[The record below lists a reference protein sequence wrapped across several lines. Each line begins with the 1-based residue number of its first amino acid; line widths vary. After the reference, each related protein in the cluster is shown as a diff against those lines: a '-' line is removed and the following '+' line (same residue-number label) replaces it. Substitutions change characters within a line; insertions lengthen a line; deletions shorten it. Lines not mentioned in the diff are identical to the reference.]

1 MEKNKKSKTA
11 KKISTFHKMIKTH
24 QILIVSKLQ
33 SIKELIKLTIFQNL
47 NQLSIKSQQALHK
60 NKNSLLKTMKQHP
73 YDNLKNLNLTA
84 QSYKSVIKTHSI
96 LKALKTTIKIQLT

>member
-1 MEKNKKSKTA
+1 MVKNKKGKTA

-24 QILIVSKLQ
+24 QNLIVSKLQ

-47 NQLSIKSQQALHK
+47 NQLSIKPQQLLHK

-84 QSYKSVIKTHSI
+84 Q
-96 LKALKTTIKIQLT
+96 L